1 VLPGDTSEFRRSEV
15 GQEPIDLYYTERD
28 EDYLR
33 LVREEAEFW
42 DQHPEDVFP
51 LRAPP
56 KLQAYYNERF
66 TGDPATEWYEVI
78 PRHGEFRRGCALG
91 CGSQRVERQIL
102 AQNPSLHLTFYDIS
116 GEALARR
123 LRQFQSEFPGRV
135 DTRQEDLNFALLP
148 ENAYDL
154 IVSQSSMHHI
164 VNLEHVAFQANRTLT
179 AKGAFFLYDFVAESR
194 LQFSD
199 TKKRVYEAIAYATGP
214 RRSAPYAFQWP
225 DPANWVYSPFEAIR
239 SGETLEVFRNYLEEV
254 DLRVAGA
261 IVPLIMFA
269 RLGPPNPPLGH
280 LMLPRRLT
288 SAYAKLRLALATARL
303 RRRLFESQQ
312 MGDLLIIVDR
322 IVSEAGCLKPALA
335 FAVYRKRQR

>member
-1 VLPGDTSEFRRSEV
+1 V
-15 GQEPIDLYYTERD
+15 GQEPIDLYHTERD

-42 DQHPEDVFP
+42 DQHVEEQFGS
-51 LRAPP
+51 LAPP
-56 KLQAYYNERF
+56 RLQAYYNERL
-66 TGDPATEWYEVI
+66 TGDQATEWYEVI
-78 PRHGEFRRGCALG
+78 PKYGEFRHGCVLG
-91 CGSQRVERQIL
+91 CGFERTERQVL

-116 GEALARR
+116 GETLARR

-154 IVSQSSMHHI
+154 IVSGGCMHHI
-164 VNLEHVAFQANRTLT
+164 VNLEHVAFQANKALT
-179 AKGAFFLYDFVAESR
+179 ADGMFFLYDFVAESR

-199 TKKRVYEAIAYATGP
+199 TKKRVFEAIAYATGP
-214 RRSAPYAFQWP
+214 KRAAPYAYDWP
-225 DPANWVYSPFEAIR
+225 HLVPSGYSPFEAVR
-239 SGETLEVFRNYLEEV
+239 SGDTLEVFRNYLEEV

-261 IVPLIMFA
+261 ILVLFIFA
-269 RLGPPNPPLGH
+269 RLHPFSPPKGRWT
-280 LMLPRRLT
+280 LPHRLA
-288 SAYAKLRLALATARL
+288 SALAKLRLALARAQL
-303 RRRLFESQQ
+303 RRRLYKSQQ
-312 MGDLLIIVDR
+312 IGDLLIIVDR